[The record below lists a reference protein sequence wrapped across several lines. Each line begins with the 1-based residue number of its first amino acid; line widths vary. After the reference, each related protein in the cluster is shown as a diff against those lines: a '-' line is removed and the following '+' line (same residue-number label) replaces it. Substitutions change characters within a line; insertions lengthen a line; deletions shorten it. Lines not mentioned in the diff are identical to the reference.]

1 MTAAPATS
9 PRRRLVAAT
18 GAAAAVS
25 GLLAACGFELRRAPE
40 LRFRTI
46 RLTGFAQRS
55 ALAAELVRQID
66 ASASTRVVEAAKDAE
81 VVLRVEEEARERS
94 VVATTAAGQV
104 REFELR
110 TRLRFTV
117 LSAAGRELLP
127 MSEILLKRNLTY
139 TETAALAKEEEEA
152 FLFRAMQTDIVSQVL
167 RRLASIGTA

>member
-1 MTAAPATS
+1 MGL
-9 PRRRLVAAT
+9 RRRSV
-18 GAAAAVS
+18 
-25 GLLAACGFELRRAPE
+25 LAAGVLPTLLVGCGFALRRAPE

-55 ALAAELVRQID
+55 SLSAELTRQID
-66 ASASTRVVEAAKDAE
+66 ASATTRVVEAAKDAE
-81 VVLRVEEEARERS
+81 VVLRVDEDAREKS

-110 TRLRFTV
+110 ARFRFAV
-117 LSAAGRELLP
+117 LSASGRELLGP
-127 MSEILLKRNLTY
+127 SEILLRRNLTY

-167 RRLASIGTA
+167 RRLASIGPV